1 MSTHRDTL
9 KRKYHIQRVLR
20 FPWAWC
26 VPITAISW
34 VTVDS
39 QASSPYLNSQLLLQ
53 TGPQL
58 LFCDLNGERDSELDV
73 QINSRTDAEK
83 GCGANLASQPSKE
96 ARATAGESRK

>member
-39 QASSPYLNSQLLLQ
+39 QASSPYLNSQLLQ